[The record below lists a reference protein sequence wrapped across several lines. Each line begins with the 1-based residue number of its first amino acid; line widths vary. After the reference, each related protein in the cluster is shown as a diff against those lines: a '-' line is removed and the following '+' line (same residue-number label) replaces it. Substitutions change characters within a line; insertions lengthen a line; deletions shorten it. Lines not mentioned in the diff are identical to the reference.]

1 MQPDDNPENFNNF
14 NNTTTNVRIEPSKN
28 KYLATVISAIVGFL
42 FIFDGVGQLY
52 LGFYKRFGVETGL
65 SIILNLIG
73 YYFVYFVSIYVGL
86 IVYVISLI
94 WLVYTTYDTY
104 ICADALNKGEP
115 IPPLLGRDIQ

>member
-1 MQPDDNPENFNNF
+1 MQPDDNPENFNNLD
-14 NNTTTNVRIEPSKN
+14 NTTADVKMQPLKN
-28 KYLATVISAIVGFL
+28 KYLATIISAVVGFL

-73 YYFVYFVSIYVGL
+73 YYFVYFVSIYIGL

-104 ICADALNKGEP
+104 ICADALNTGKP
-115 IPPLLGRDIQ
+115 IPPLLGRVIQ